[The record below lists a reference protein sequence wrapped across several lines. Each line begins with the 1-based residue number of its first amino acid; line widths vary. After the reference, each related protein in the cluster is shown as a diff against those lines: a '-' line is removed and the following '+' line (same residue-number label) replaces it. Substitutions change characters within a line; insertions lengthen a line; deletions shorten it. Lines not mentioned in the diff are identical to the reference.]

1 MGFVKGF
8 AGFCGVV
15 LINASLILATSSF
28 LGYVELKKVVF
39 ACIFLMISGIVEVS
53 ISEIEGESNDDKTD
67 KKEGKDGGEIEYA
80 K

>member
-15 LINASLILATSSF
+15 LINASLILATLSF
-28 LGYVELKKVVF
+28 LEYIEFKKVVF

-53 ISEIEGESNDDKTD
+53 ISEIEGDGNDDKKD
-67 KKEGKDGGEIEYA
+67 KKEGGEKCEVI
-80 K
+80 